1 MIKGIYKATQ
11 GMAYE
16 ALRIDILALHP
27 ENARRAREKVLQR
40 LIRYGKI
47 SSQEFREALSE
58 PIPTKRHLMP
68 FKAPHLTH
76 LLSLEDKNHV
86 ILSEAKLPR
95 AKRDRIYSTIDT
107 EIQGLSERILR
118 AHLAPL

>member
-47 SSQEFREALSE
+47 SSQEFREAFSE
-58 PIPTKRHLMP
+58 PIPTKRHPMP
-68 FKAPHLTH
+68 FKAPHPLAQFGGQKSCH
-76 LLSLEDKNHV
+76 
-86 ILSEAKLPR
+86 P
-95 AKRDRIYSTIDT
+95 
-107 EIQGLSERILR
+107 ERGQASAR
-118 AHLAPL
+118 